1 MPWDKSDVLWIRV
14 MDKLMTM
21 MFGVDFLEYD
31 FDKKK
36 ICHVPDSYT
45 PTFVYSREEW
55 LREYTLIVSLDD
67 TCMGTNQQEQ
77 EEKTLQSEV
86 DVVHEDESFS
96 EEHNIDPNSD
106 LDVLDADDIPPN
118 NLTHQDSIVA
128 VFPPRPS
135 MAKVTVLQMDMDTLD
150 DGQEMNDSIV
160 DFFMIAEERH
170 ERACSFTRKVDL
182 FKIDFVFIPVCRS
195 GHWFLALVYNLPLLH
210 SERFIRCE
218 WAVTRGT
225 VDTRAPE
232 FSDKSMP
239 VFYPKVPQQENGYDC
254 GVFLLNSS

>member
-36 ICHVPDSYT
+36 ICHVADSYT

-160 DFFMIAEERH
+160 DFFMMYATYAMYQEVRNSH
-170 ERACSFTRKVDL
+170 MFSSFFFTKL
-182 FKIDFVFIPVCRS
+182 
-195 GHWFLALVYNLPLLH
+195 
-210 SERFIRCE
+210 SERI
-218 WAVTRGT
+218 
-225 VDTRAPE
+225 
-232 FSDKSMP
+232 K
-239 VFYPKVPQQENGYDC
+239 NGDHFVLPRY
-254 GVFLLNSS
+254 